1 MYQSFF
7 GLTCEPFSVAA
18 DPRFIYRSP
27 AHRQALAHLKFGL
40 HRGTGFILLTGEI
53 GAGKTTVCRSFI
65 RRLNPVFDVAL
76 VVNPRLDARALL
88 ARACEDLRIELQ
100 AGTVDL
106 IDAIH
111 GHLLLS
117 HAAGRRTL
125 IVVDE
130 AQALSLD
137 VLEQLRLLTNLDSSG
152 GKLQVFLIGQPELR
166 TMLQQPALEPVAQ
179 RVVARFHLSAL
190 PERETALYI
199 AHRLSVA
206 GLFGPLPF
214 DEAALHRI
222 HHLCAGVPRR
232 INVLCG
238 RVMHVAEEAAI
249 RTITQEMVEEAA
261 HEVFDD
267 PPKAEVVDDMPQ
279 ATTAPTVP
287 TESEPRW
294 PALLGVAGSALLI
307 GALAVWTLN
316 GHGSPPTPPSIAA
329 ASPTTTPTAA
339 APTPVSVPVPVP
351 APAPSPAP
359 VSMSTTRVVAASL
372 AAAASPPAAKPVPF
386 DRIETFFATAEPDE
400 SVAWRNLA
408 RLWGAALGPSP
419 PCDAAASAGLRCYR
433 TSGGLET
440 VRQLDRP
447 GLLKLT
453 NEQGRVVYALL
464 VGLSDSGA
472 TIRSGDTEMVLPLS
486 ALAGRWHGEFA
497 TLWRSPP
504 GYRIGG
510 SIGAGNA
517 FSDWLGERLSIVD
530 GASPNANDGE
540 SLAARVSVF
549 QLAHGLEPDGR
560 VGPQTMMQ
568 LNHASSVGEPRLLA
582 ER

>member
-65 RRLNPVFDVAL
+65 RRLHPVFDVAL

-88 ARACEDLRIELQ
+88 ARVCEDLRIELQ

-206 GLFGPLPF
+206 GLFGPVPF
-214 DEAALHRI
+214 DEAALHSI
-222 HHLCAGVPRR
+222 HHLCGGVPRR

-238 RVMHVAEEAAI
+238 RVMHVAEEAGI
-249 RTITQEMVEEAA
+249 RTITQEMVEQAA

-267 PPKAEVVDDMPQ
+267 PPKAEVVDDPP
-279 ATTAPTVP
+279 APPAVPTVP
-287 TESEPRW
+287 GESRPRW

-307 GALAVWTLN
+307 GALAVWAVM
-316 GHGSPPTPPSIAA
+316 GHGPLPAVPSIAA
-329 ASPTTTPTAA
+329 ATPTPPTPAAA
-339 APTPVSVPVPVP
+339 APTPVSEPVP
-351 APAPSPAP
+351 APVSVP
-359 VSMSTTRVVAASL
+359 VSMSATKVQAAPL
-372 AAAASPPAAKPVPF
+372 AAPASPPPGKPLPS
-386 DRIETFFATAEPDE
+386 DRIETFFAAAEPDE

-408 RLWGAALGPSP
+408 LLWGAALGPSP
-419 PCDAAASAGLRCYR
+419 PCDATASAGLRCYR

-510 SIGAGNA
+510 PIGAGNA
-517 FSDWLGERLSIVD
+517 LSNWLGERLSIVD
-530 GASPNANDGE
+530 GAPPNATDAE
-540 SLAARVSVF
+540 TLAARVSVF

-560 VGPQTMMQ
+560 VGPQTVMQ
-568 LNHASSVGEPRLLA
+568 LNRASRVGEPRLLA

>member
-65 RRLNPVFDVAL
+65 RRLHPVFDVAL

-88 ARACEDLRIELQ
+88 ARVCEDLRIELQ

-166 TMLQQPALEPVAQ
+166 TMLQQPVLEPVAQ

-206 GLFGPLPF
+206 GLFGPVPF

-238 RVMHVAEEAAI
+238 RVMHTAEAASI

-267 PPKAEVVDDMPQ
+267 PPKVEVVDDEPPATAMSMPAEPQ
-279 ATTAPTVP
+279 
-287 TESEPRW
+287 PRW
-294 PALLGVAGSALLI
+294 PALLGVAGSAVLV

-316 GHGSPPTPPSIAA
+316 GHGSPPAALPSIAA
-329 ASPTTTPTAA
+329 ASPTPAPAAA
-339 APTPVSVPVPVP
+339 APTP
-351 APAPSPAP
+351 APASAP
-359 VSMSTTRVVAASL
+359 VSMSATNVPAAPL
-372 AAAASPPAAKPVPF
+372 AAPASPPADKPLPF

-400 SVAWRNLA
+400 SVAWRSLA

-453 NEQGRVVYALL
+453 NSQGRVVYALL

-472 TIRSGDTEMVLPLS
+472 AIRSGDTEMVLPLS

-504 GYRIGG
+504 GYRVGG

-517 FSDWLGERLSIVD
+517 FSDWMGERLSIVD
-530 GASPNANDGE
+530 GASPKANDLE
-540 SLAARVSVF
+540 TLAARVSVF

-560 VGPQTMMQ
+560 VGPQTLMQ
-568 LNHASSVGEPRLLA
+568 LNLASKVDEPRLLA